1 MPELDLK
8 THPWPAMACG
18 GCGGRLFHLFSGNKE
33 VEVLVECQG
42 CRSVSR
48 ISVSTPK
55 LSIDWCDRFDG
66 KDSDGLL
73 TTGY

>member
-1 MPELDLK
+1 MLELDLK
-8 THPWPAMACG
+8 THSWPAMACG
-18 GCGGRLFHLFSGNKE
+18 GCGGRLFHLFSGSKE

-48 ISVSTPK
+48 ISVSHRNSASTGATV
-55 LSIDWCDRFDG
+55 FDG